1 MKYSFTDLG
10 LRPEL
15 VQAVEDLGFEH
26 PTPIQLKAI
35 PALIKEPSDLI
46 AFANTGTGKTAAFGL
61 PLLNYMT
68 EPDKSPTVLILSPTR
83 ELCLQIHSDLN
94 LYSKYM
100 KGIKSTAVYGGSSIK
115 TQIDDL
121 RRGTSVVVG
130 TPGRTLDLIKR
141 SKLNLSN
148 VTTVVLDEADEMLS
162 MGFKEDLEEILSATP
177 EDRHTWMFSATLPPA
192 AVSLSKRYM
201 KNPLR
206 IEASSVK
213 ETNESVSH
221 AYFMVRSRDR
231 FEALKRVVDI
241 IPDLYGIIFCRTRKE
256 TQEIADKLIADGYNA
271 EAIHGD
277 LSQNQ
282 RDMVMKRF
290 RQKTL
295 RILVAT
301 DVAARGIDVDELTHV
316 INYNLPDEEE
326 VYIHRSGRTGRAGN
340 TGFSYSIVHTREGN
354 RIKSLQKRIGKE
366 IEPLLVPT
374 GWEVCNEKL
383 FQYIQKVEFAEVND
397 DRLEAFM
404 TQVNEQL
411 SGLSREEV
419 IRRFVSVAFNR
430 FLDHY
435 DNAPDINARAEKGRE
450 DRKKGGKSRGETD
463 SFQRFFINRGM
474 KDKLNAKKLMSFINQ
489 NVDDSSMDIGRI
501 DISPAFSFFEVD
513 KNYAEVVMKELNGAN
528 LDGDRVVV
536 EKAEPSQRGGGRDTK
551 RRGGGGNRGRSGKR
565 RR

>member
-1 MKYSFTDLG
+1 LKYSFTDLG

-26 PTPIQLKAI
+26 PTPIQEQTI
-35 PALIKEPSDLI
+35 PALIEKPVDLI

-61 PLLNYMT
+61 PLLHHMT
-68 EPDKSPTVLILSPTR
+68 EGSKSPTVLILSPTR
-83 ELCLQIHSDLN
+83 ELCLQIHSDLKAF
-94 LYSKYM
+94 SKHM
-100 KGIKSTAVYGGSSIK
+100 KGIRTTAVYGGSSIK
-115 TQIDDL
+115 TQMDDL
-121 RRGTSVVVG
+121 KRGTSVVVG

-141 SKLNLSN
+141 SKLNLSQVN
-148 VTTVVLDEADEMLS
+148 TVVLDEADEMLS

-177 EDRHTWMFSATLPPA
+177 DQKTTWMFSATLPPA
-192 AVSLSKRYM
+192 AVTLSKRYM
-201 KNPLR
+201 TNPMR
-206 IEASSVK
+206 IEASSVE
-213 ETNESVSH
+213 ETNDSVSH
-221 AYFMVRSRDR
+221 GYFMVRSKDR

-241 IPDLYGIIFCRTRKE
+241 IPDLYGIIFCRTRRE

-290 RQKTL
+290 REKTL

-340 TGFSYSIVHTREGN
+340 TGFCYSIVHTREGN

-383 FQYIQKVEFAEVND
+383 FQYIQKVEFAQVND

-411 SGLSREEV
+411 KGLSREEV
-419 IRRFVSVAFNR
+419 IRRFVSLAFNR
-430 FLDHY
+430 FLEHY
-435 DNAPDINARAEKGRE
+435 ENAPDINARAEKGRE
-450 DRKKGGKSRGETD
+450 DRKKGGKNRGETE
-463 SFQRFFINRGM
+463 SFQRFFINRGA
-474 KDKLNAKKLMSFINQ
+474 KDRLNAKKLMSFINRH
-489 NVDDSSMDIGRI
+489 VDDSSMDIGRI

-513 KNYAEVVMKELNGAN
+513 KNYADVVVKELNGAN

-536 EKAEPSQRGGGRDTK
+536 EKAEPAPRGGRDRK
-551 RRGGGGNRGRSGKR
+551 RKGKGGGNRGRSGKR